1 MVLEAV
7 ILNIKEG
14 KATEFEKTF
23 LKAQRI
29 ISSINGYKSHELQK
43 CIEKENQY
51 ILLVQ
56 WESLEA
62 HTVNFRESPE
72 YQEWKKLL
80 HHFYEPFPEV
90 HHYSMVFNNLA

>member
-7 ILNIKEG
+7 ILNIKKG
-14 KATEFEKTF
+14 KANEFENAF
-23 LKAQRI
+23 LKAQKI
-29 ISSINGYKSHELQK
+29 ISSIKGYKSHELQK
-43 CIEKENQY
+43 CIEKENKY

-56 WESLEA
+56 WKSLEA
-62 HTVNFRESPE
+62 HTINFRESPE

-90 HHYSMVFNNLA
+90 HHYSMVCNNLA

>member
-14 KATEFEKTF
+14 KANEFEKAF

-29 ISSINGYKSHELQK
+29 ISLINGYKSHELQK
-43 CIEKENQY
+43 CIEKENKY

-56 WESLEA
+56 WESLQA

-90 HHYSMVFNNLA
+90 HHYSMVCNNLA

>member
-14 KATEFEKTF
+14 KANEFEKAF
-23 LKAQRI
+23 LKAQNI
-29 ISSINGYKSHELQK
+29 ISSIKGYNSHELQK
-43 CIEKENQY
+43 CIEKENNY
-51 ILLVQ
+51 ILLVR

-72 YQEWKKLL
+72 YQEWKILL

-90 HHYSMVFNNLA
+90 HHYSMVCDNHA

>member
-14 KATEFEKTF
+14 KAAEFEEAF
-23 LKAQRI
+23 SKAQEI
-29 ISSINGYKSHELQK
+29 ISSIKGYKSHELQK
-43 CIEKENQY
+43 CIEKENNY

-62 HTVNFRESPE
+62 HTVNFRESE
-72 YQEWKKLL
+72 QYQEWKQLL

-90 HHYSMVFNNLA
+90 YHYSMVCNNAT